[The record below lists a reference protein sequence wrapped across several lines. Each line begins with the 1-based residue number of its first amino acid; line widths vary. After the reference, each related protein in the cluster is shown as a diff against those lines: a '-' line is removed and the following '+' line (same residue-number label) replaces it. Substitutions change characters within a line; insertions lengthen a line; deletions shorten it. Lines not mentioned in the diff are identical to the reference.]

1 MQTILLLALAYFI
14 LGGIIGS
21 FLGVCAYRIP
31 AGVYEP
37 THEGVR
43 EPSCPVSIASPARS
57 FCPCCEKQ
65 LLWWHTIP
73 LVSWMLLRGRCAFCK
88 AQIPF
93 RYLAIEYLTGIVA
106 VLSLLR
112 FGPTTTGLGVF
123 LFICALIVI
132 TYIDLD
138 YMIIPDLITY
148 PGTAIGVALAL
159 ANYYLSPPLNPFLQ
173 SPFVLLPLESAL
185 GLAAGPGVLL
195 LVWWFYLKVR
205 KKEGLGLGDVKLLAM
220 IGATFG
226 PEAACFTILVGSI
239 IGAVIGA
246 AILMARKGSFGTYLP
261 FGPYLALAASAYLL
275 DLHSVWSALAFSTPL
290 SRWWI
295 HTLL

>member
-1 MQTILLLALAYFI
+1 MNTIVLLALAYFI

-31 AGVYEP
+31 VGVYEP

-43 EPSCPVSIASPARS
+43 EPSQPVSIVSPARS

-73 LVSWMLLRGRCAFCK
+73 LISWILLQGRCAYCK
-88 AQIPF
+88 EPIPF
-93 RYLAIEYLTGIVA
+93 RYLAIEYLTGSIA
-106 VLSLLR
+106 VLTLLR
-112 FGPTTTGLGVF
+112 FGPSATGLGVF

-148 PGTAIGVALAL
+148 PATAIGVALAL
-159 ANYYLSPPLNPFLQ
+159 ANYYLSPRLNPFLQ

-185 GLAAGPGVLL
+185 GLVAGPGVLL
-195 LVWWFYLKVR
+195 LVWWLYLKLR

-220 IGATFG
+220 VGATFG

-239 IGAVIGA
+239 LGAVIGA
-246 AILMARKGSFGTYLP
+246 LILVVRRSSFTTYLP
-261 FGPYLALAASAYLL
+261 FGPYLAFATTIYLL
-275 DLHSVWSALAFSTPL
+275 DLPALWGYLASATPL

-295 HTLL
+295 HSVL